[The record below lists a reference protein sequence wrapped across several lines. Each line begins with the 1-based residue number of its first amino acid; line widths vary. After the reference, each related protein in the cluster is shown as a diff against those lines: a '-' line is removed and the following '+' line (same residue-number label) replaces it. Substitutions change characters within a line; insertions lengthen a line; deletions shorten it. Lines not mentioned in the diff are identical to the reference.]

1 MKSGWCWDLSYDGS
15 GLYSTFLW
23 ERETIN
29 LLGMASEVI
38 LNQCWGGSASVIR
51 IRHFSKDPDP
61 NKNRCKFIYLKEIL
75 EEKKIDLIMGPAF
88 WESIPLASTIVQ
100 PAWYRGDPAILP
112 PQQIFYTKNENTPD
126 S

>member
-38 LNQCWGGSASVIR
+38 LNQCWGGSASVSR

-88 WESIPLASTIVQ
+88 
-100 PAWYRGDPAILP
+100 
-112 PQQIFYTKNENTPD
+112 
-126 S
+126 